1 VRSRAEDGH
10 SDSRR
15 LEQVRVGVYGGSFD
29 PPHAG
34 HLILAADAVRTLAL
48 DLLLFIPAAVQPFKR
63 DRAGVSS
70 PEARVDMLRLAVGE
84 GKTFRVDTVE
94 LDRGGLS
101 YTVET
106 LEELSRRYAGAELF
120 LIVGEDA
127 LAGFG
132 KWKSSERIREL
143 ATLAALRRH
152 EGASDRPL
160 PAGVREASGRVVDVS
175 STEIRERVKA
185 GNSIRGF
192 VSEAVEN
199 YIEANALYK
208 G

>member
-1 VRSRAEDGH
+1 MRSGTEDGD
-10 SDSRR
+10 SDTKRIGV
-15 LEQVRVGVYGGSFD
+15 VRVGIYGGSFD

-34 HLILAADAVRTLAL
+34 HLILAADAARNLKL
-48 DLLLFIPAAVQPFKR
+48 DLVLFIPAFSQPFKA
-63 DRAGVSS
+63 DRAGVAP
-70 PEARVDMLRLAVGE
+70 PEARAEMLRLAVG
-84 GKTFRVDTVE
+84 KAKNFQVDTVE
-94 LDRGGLS
+94 LERGGLS

-106 LEELSRRYAGAELF
+106 LEELSRKYPGSELF

-127 LAGFG
+127 LKDFG
-132 KWKSSERIREL
+132 KWKNPERIREL
-143 ATLAALRRH
+143 ATPAFLRRH
-152 EGASDRPL
+152 PESSRQPRPQ
-160 PAGVREASGRVVDVS
+160 GVVEASSRLVDVS
-175 STEIRERVKA
+175 STEIRERVRA